1 MCRMRPEIRRQA
13 SRIGVFVQ
21 AHAGSPGRVCRAD
34 TRFCWTGAALVG
46 VQLGCCFVAPQ
57 RIFIPFAAHISLSVT
72 RPYCALIFIC
82 RAAQGHDP
90 CIGAG
95 RSRWPVPRAL
105 FAGPCAAIS
114 PSTVASEDRGIR
126 TGRRSALAAGHAE
139 AESAV
144 SGRCFE
150 RISKKILRRKRF
162 FSASGSNWIYIQLFY
177 PPLSVYTALS
187 AVRFS

>member
-90 CIGAG
+90 CIGAE

-105 FAGPCAAIS
+105 FAGPRAAIS

-126 TGRRSALAAGHAE
+126 AGRRSALAAGHAE

-187 AVRFS
+187 AVRSS